1 MHETGFVSAR
11 PVYDW
16 RMRIAR
22 LAALACVCCLAS
34 AHAAVSAD
42 ADSDHDGISDVLEQA
57 LVQHFAP
64 AVHTDPQDC
73 SAKPAL
79 FLPGLPDPVASNE
92 DGTIYAQATPRTL
105 PDVAGPL
112 VELRYFHLWKSDCG
126 RMSHPLDA
134 EHVSVLVQA
143 RPDEA
148 FAWRALYWYAAA
160 HEDTVCDA
168 SQVARASTLGAEN
181 GGAQIWIS
189 YGKHAS
195 FLHRELCR
203 RGCGGDRCTSMQPLA
218 ITRIINLGE
227 PSSPMNDSKWAA
239 SAQWPLEGKL
249 ARTDFGQALLTRLDR
264 LPTSDIAWVYPS
276 KHPAQATIA
285 AGGATADALAMS
297 DRKTDTAL
305 TLAQD
310 TTGNALDNT
319 YDSVVRSLQKSAQ
332 GVSRFLHGDLGKP
345 KTPSAASPP
354 QH

>member
-1 MHETGFVSAR
+1 MHKSVL
-11 PVYDW
+11 VV
-16 RMRIAR
+16 
-22 LAALACVCCLAS
+22 LACFGFLLMAS
-34 AHAAVSAD
+34 AQAAVSGSL
-42 ADSDHDGISDVLEQA
+42 DSDRDGLSDALEQS
-57 LVQHFAP
+57 LLQHFAP
-64 AVHTDPQDC
+64 AFHTDPQDC
-73 SAKPAL
+73 SAKPAF
-79 FLPGLPDPVASNE
+79 FLPGLPNPVASDE
-92 DGTIYAQATPRTL
+92 DGTIYAQATPRAL
-105 PDVAGPL
+105 PGVAGPL
-112 VELRYFHLWKSDCG
+112 VELRYFHLWKTDCG

-143 RPDEA
+143 QPDEA

-181 GGAQIWIS
+181 SGAEIWIS

-218 ITRIINLGE
+218 VTRIINLGE
-227 PSSPMNDSKWAA
+227 PSSPMNNIQWAA

-249 ARTDFGQALLTRLDR
+249 ARTDFDPALLARLER
-264 LPTSDIAWVYPS
+264 LPATDIAWVYPS
-276 KHPAQATIA
+276 RHPAQATIA
-285 AGGATADALAMS
+285 AGGATVDSLAMS
-297 DRKTDTAL
+297 NRKTDTAL

-310 TTGNALDNT
+310 DTGNALDKS

-332 GVSRFLHGDLGKP
+332 GVGLFLRGDLGKP
-345 KTPSAASPP
+345 RTPSTAPAP